1 MISSFRNFAKTKFAG
16 LLVFI
21 IIIPFVFWGMGGM
34 FSSGNTNNIVKI
46 NNTNISTK
54 EFIDYINKSNI
65 PQKTIRE
72 NLDENI
78 IEELLS
84 TLISTTLLDLEVKDF
99 NILISKETL
108 SKKIK
113 TNKNFQNENGNFE
126 RLKYEK
132 FLLENNETAPSFELR
147 LKGRELQKN
156 LFDYIGAGTKSPN
169 FLTKK
174 LFEEENRKLELE
186 FIDLNNFYKKKDS
199 FNDLEIKEFLDE
211 NKDQLKVEYIDFDYG
226 IINPKNLIGV
236 DDFNQA
242 FFDKIDE
249 IEIKISNNLDLK
261 EILTDFDIETISVSD
276 FKISSNKNDIQK
288 KIFESRNIEF
298 DIIEHENNYIAY
310 KINKTEE
317 RTPDLNDPELKK
329 EILELLFQKNKFDYN
344 NKLLTK
350 INNKKF
356 NDAEFLKMGE
366 NKIES
371 LLLNSVKDNKKFEIN
386 SVEILYSIP
395 VNSFTLI
402 SDEKNN
408 IYLAKIKKILNLNDN
423 IDDKKIQEYSLKQNT
438 NNKNSILKTYDLLLN
453 TKYNVVMNQ
462 KTIER
467 VKNFF
472 Q

>member
-54 EFIDYINKSNI
+54 EFINYINKSNI

-288 KIFESRNIEF
+288 KIFEARNIEF

-408 IYLAKIKKILNLNDN
+408 IYLAKIKKILNHNDN

>member
-147 LKGRELQKN
+147 LRGRELQKN

-261 EILTDFDIETISVSD
+261 EILSDFDIETISVSD
-276 FKISSNKNDIQK
+276 FKISSNKKDIEK
-288 KIFESRNIEF
+288 KIFEVRNIEF

>member
-147 LKGRELQKN
+147 LRGRELQKN

-288 KIFESRNIEF
+288 KIFEARNIEF

-356 NDAEFLKMGE
+356 NNTEFLKMGE

-408 IYLAKIKKILNLNDN
+408 IYLAKIKKILNHNDN

>member
-147 LKGRELQKN
+147 LRGRELQKN

>member
-371 LLLNSVKDNKKFEIN
+371 LLLNSLKDNKKFEIN

-408 IYLAKIKKILNLNDN
+408 IYLAKIKKILNHNDN

>member
-34 FSSGNTNNIVKI
+34 FSSGNTNSIVKI

-261 EILTDFDIETISVSD
+261 EILTDYDIETISVSD

-408 IYLAKIKKILNLNDN
+408 IYLAKIKKILNHNDN

>member
-54 EFIDYINKSNI
+54 EFINYINKSNI

-261 EILTDFDIETISVSD
+261 EILADFDIETISVSD

-288 KIFESRNIEF
+288 KIFEARNIEF

-408 IYLAKIKKILNLNDN
+408 IYLAKIKKILNHNDN

>member
-1 MISSFRNFAKTKFAG
+1 MSLRKYLNKNKIGG
-16 LLVFI
+16 LILIIVI
-21 IIIPFVFWGMGGM
+21 IIAFGFGG
-34 FSSGNTNNIVKI
+34 FGGGFLSNNQNNIVKI
-46 NNTNISTK
+46 NKTNITTQDL
-54 EFIDYINKSNI
+54 INYINQSGI
-65 PQKTIRE
+65 SQSAIQD
-72 NLDENI
+72 NLKNNI

-84 TLISTTLLDLEVKDF
+84 GLVSTTLLDLEIEDF
-99 NILISKETL
+99 EILISQNSL
-108 SKKIK
+108 SQKIK
-113 TNKNFQNENGNFE
+113 LNKNFHDENGNFQ

-174 LFEEENRKLELE
+174 LFEEENKKLELE

-249 IEIKISNNLDLK
+249 IEIKIENNLDLK

-288 KIFESRNIEF
+288 KIFEARNIEF

-371 LLLNSVKDNKKFEIN
+371 LLLNSIKDNKKFEIN

>member
-147 LKGRELQKN
+147 LRGRELQKN

-288 KIFESRNIEF
+288 KIFEARNIEF

>member
-147 LKGRELQKN
+147 LRGRELQKN

-288 KIFESRNIEF
+288 KIFEARNIEF

-356 NDAEFLKMGE
+356 NDTEFLKMGE